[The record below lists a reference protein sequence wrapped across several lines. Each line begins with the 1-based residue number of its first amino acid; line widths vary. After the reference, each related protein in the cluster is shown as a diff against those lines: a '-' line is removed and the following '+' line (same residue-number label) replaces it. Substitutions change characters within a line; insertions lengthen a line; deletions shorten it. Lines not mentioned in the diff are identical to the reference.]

1 MPRVNRVHHVNDV
14 TNVYFSNVIPKV
26 LHRYFRLPGKFV
38 RNYTTRIVKR
48 DGSEGEMDWL
58 ILVEPEKK
66 RLKSSQSI
74 RIMPK
79 RIMVFLF

>member
-48 DGSEGEMDWL
+48 DGSEGEMD
-58 ILVEPEKK
+58 
-66 RLKSSQSI
+66 
-74 RIMPK
+74 
-79 RIMVFLF
+79 